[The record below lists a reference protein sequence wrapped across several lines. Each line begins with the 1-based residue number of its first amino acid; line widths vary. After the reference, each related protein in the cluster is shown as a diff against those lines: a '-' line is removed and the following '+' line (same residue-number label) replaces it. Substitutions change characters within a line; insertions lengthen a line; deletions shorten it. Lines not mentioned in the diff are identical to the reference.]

1 MKMMMTTMLEML
13 IMMKMKMM
21 VMTEDKRRQFGD
33 RYKACKV
40 CILTRT
46 HPAFAQKGHDDDDD
60 DDDRG

>member
-1 MKMMMTTMLEML
+1 MLVML
-13 IMMKMKMM
+13 IMMKMMA
-21 VMTEDKRRQFGD
+21 MTEDKRRQFGD

-46 HPAFAQKGHDDDDD
+46 HPAFAQKGHDVDDDD

>member
-1 MKMMMTTMLEML
+1 MMKMMMTTMLEML
-13 IMMKMKMM
+13 IMMKMM

-46 HPAFAQKGHDDDDD
+46 HPAFAQTGHDDDDD